1 MLVRE
6 VFYMKKIKRFIF
18 PLSLVLLLAA
28 CNNGRS
34 ASSSEIKSESKSE
47 SSQSETTSIVSSS
60 EEESIVSSESSV
72 SSISSES
79 SSEAPEPSA
88 FVLEEPEDT
97 SMVSEKVKAY
107 VDAMREQEESLEDP
121 YMLGDGQL
129 GGEAGVDVENYLDEG
144 DVEGRNATVNGKIP
158 NRSDKNMGIELK
170 FSVAEG
176 HEADTY
182 KVLVADNEDF
192 ENAKELETSENEVTV
207 RNLFVNTEYYWKVV
221 TDDEESD
228 VETFTTGDYPRW
240 ILTRSL
246 TGEEDGR
253 GIYNVRDNGGYM
265 TSSGKRVKQGLVY
278 RGGEITT
285 MTSMGHYNTITN
297 VAKKAFREDMGMV
310 GGIELDLRGTS
321 DISDGYRACGFAEN
335 GDIDYVMH
343 AIKSYEQTF
352 TQTRSEVKPIFEEI
366 LANADEKPVYYHC
379 FGGADRTG
387 TIGFLLNGLLG
398 VSYTDLVIDFE
409 LTSYSSINN
418 EHIRSHI
425 QGHQHQYDRWP
436 ALINQIKTDTTN
448 GYAYDA
454 DASLAENIY
463 EFLSVACDVDT
474 DALDHIIEIMLED

>member
-1 MLVRE
+1 
-6 VFYMKKIKRFIF
+6 MKKVKYSIF
-18 PLSLVLLLAA
+18 PIAIALLLTA
-28 CNNGRS
+28 CGNANG
-34 ASSSEIKSESKSE
+34 EESK
-47 SSQSETTSIVSSS
+47 Q
-60 EEESIVSSESSV
+60 
-72 SSISSES
+72 
-79 SSEAPEPSA
+79 SEAPKNDN
-88 FVLEEPEDT
+88 FTLIDPEDT
-97 SMVSEKVKAY
+97 SMLTPNCKAY
-107 VDAMREQEESLEDP
+107 IDAMREQQESLDDP

-129 GGEAGVDVENYLDEG
+129 GGEQGVNIDEGSKKDDERLYLDTG
-144 DVEGRNATVNGKIP
+144 DVEGKNQTVNGKIP
-158 NRSDKNMGIELK
+158 NRSDRNEGVKLQFEAK
-170 FSVAEG
+170 EG
-176 HEADTY
+176 HEADKY
-182 KVLVADNEDF
+182 KVLVADNDKF
-192 ENAKELETSENEVTV
+192 ENAKELETEGNEVVV

-228 VETFTTGDYPRW
+228 VETFVTGDYPRW
-240 ILTRSL
+240 ITCRSL

-285 MTSMGHYNTITN
+285 MSSSGHYNTITE

-310 GGIELDLRGTS
+310 GGIELDLRGSS
-321 DISDGYRACGFAEN
+321 DISDGYKACGFAED

-352 TQTRSEVKPIFEEI
+352 TNTRSEVAPIFEI
-366 LANADEKPVYYHC
+366 LKNADTKPVYYHC

-425 QGHQHQYDRWP
+425 QGHQHNYDRWP
-436 ALINQIKTDTTN
+436 ALINQIQTDTTG
-448 GYAYDA
+448 GYKYDA
-454 DASLAENIY
+454 DASLEDNIEN
-463 EFLSVACDVDT
+463 FLVKACSVPQSTIDT
-474 DALDHIIEIMLED
+474 IRDIMLED

>member
-1 MLVRE
+1 
-6 VFYMKKIKRFIF
+6 MKNIKRFIF

-28 CNNGRS
+28 CNSR
-34 ASSSEIKSESKSE
+34 SSSSSKVKSESKSE
-47 SSQSETTSIVSSS
+47 SSQSETTSVVSSS
-60 EEESIVSSESSV
+60 EEESIVSSQSSI

-79 SSEAPEPSA
+79 SEAPAPNP

-107 VDAMREQEESLEDP
+107 VDAMREQEESLDDP

-129 GGEAGVDVENYLDEG
+129 GGEQGVQVENFLDEG
-144 DVEGRNATVNGKIP
+144 DVNGKNQTVNGKIP
-158 NRSDKNMGIELK
+158 DRSDKNMGVELK

-176 HEADTY
+176 YEAETY

-240 ILTRSL
+240 ILARSL

-285 MTSMGHYNTITN
+285 MTSMGHYNTITE

-310 GGIELDLRGTS
+310 GGIELDLRGSS

-335 GDIDYVMH
+335 GDIEYEMH

-352 TQTRSEVKPIFEEI
+352 TNTRSEVAPIFEI
-366 LANADEKPVYYHC
+366 LKTADERPVYYHC

-425 QGHQHQYDRWP
+425 QGHQHSYDRWP
-436 ALINQIKTDTTN
+436 ALINQIKTDTTG
-448 GYAYDA
+448 GYAYDE
-454 DASLAENIY
+454 DASLEENIE
-463 EFLSVACDVDT
+463 EFLLKACSVPQETIDT
-474 DALDHIIEIMLED
+474 IRDIMLED